1 MIRKRLKSTFWKT
14 HFWNF
19 YFFQKSKFE
28 NRETID
34 GRILAAFISIP
45 FSCKNI
51 SFFRKSLLHGENPK
65 NHFFKNFQKSNF
77 DKNRICQQNKENYR
91 MEICSELLPQDM
103 SSRFRFHS
111 TFAHIINII
120 KKAFYISILY
130 RIIFIRKQDYIS
142 RKSELL

>member
-19 YFFQKSKFE
+19 YFFQNLNFKKFRDYRRK
-28 NRETID
+28 NSGGTPLYTIQMD
-34 GRILAAFISIP
+34 KYFI
-45 FSCKNI
+45 FSEVT
-51 SFFRKSLLHGENPK
+51 FTWRKSEKPL
-65 NHFFKNFQKSNF
+65 FQKSHF

-91 MEICSELLPQDM
+91 MYITSPGYVFQIQI
-103 SSRFRFHS
+103 SFRFHS
-111 TFAHIINII
+111 TFAYIIKII